1 MYIMMA
7 QPSPVVAAQ
16 MHIVCK
22 FFHSRSSTCTQFQ
35 GLPKIELRWRNK
47 QPQWSQKVLPKPF
60 CEKTGYIIFLIP
72 RKFFYKLLSK
82 KRRTNELSKWAMKQ
96 AP

>member
-1 MYIMMA
+1 MVMYVMMA

-47 QPQWSQKVLPKPF
+47 QPQWSQKVLPKPL
-60 CEKTGYIIFLIP
+60 CEKNRIYNLSDSMEI
-72 RKFFYKLLSK
+72 LLQIVK
-82 KRRTNELSKWAMKQ
+82 
-96 AP
+96 